1 MGERASDYAGDD
13 SVEGGRKRLRG
24 NVARRCAEPMTP
36 AFDPTEA
43 EPVPDFVFLKHQR
56 ADGRRERAS
65 RQATKASAKPYST
78 STM

>member
-43 EPVPDFVFLKHQR
+43 EPVPDFVFDQSLP
-56 ADGRRERAS
+56 DEFDD
-65 RQATKASAKPYST
+65 
-78 STM
+78 